1 MKRLYIP
8 DFLEKGYEAVPFK
21 EGVVESSE
29 GNAKHHWRYGQ
40 FSLELKI
47 DSFEAPVVVPTAF
60 NLRIDV
66 GEKVRLYASQG
77 FKSKCN
83 GCGGPIEID
92 GLEILGENDKVLFRY
107 ISSHPAR
114 DAKFQEEA

>member
-1 MKRLYIP
+1 MENK
-8 DFLEKGYEAVPFK
+8 YEAVPFT
-21 EGVVESSE
+21 EGIVESSE
-29 GNAKHHWRYGQ
+29 GSVLHHWRYGQ

-77 FKSKCN
+77 FKRKCT

-92 GLEILGENDKVLFRY
+92 GLEVLGENGKVLFRY
-107 ISSHPAR
+107 ISSHSVR
-114 DAKFQEEA
+114 DAKFMEEA